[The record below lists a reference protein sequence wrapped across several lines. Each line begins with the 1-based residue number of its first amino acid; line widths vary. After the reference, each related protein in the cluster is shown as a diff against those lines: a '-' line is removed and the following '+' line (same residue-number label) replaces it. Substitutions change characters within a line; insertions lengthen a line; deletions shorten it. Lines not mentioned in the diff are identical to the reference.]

1 MRFCK
6 LLFVLL
12 ATGFL
17 LSGVIVPTLLACYA
31 VVAGK
36 QATADGSV
44 LVGHVEQNGPGKI
57 FLGFQVVRAPRT
69 SPAKWWSSKTGGAI
83 PNPPGVTSTSG
94 RRTSDS
100 PAATP

>member
-57 FLGFQVVRAPRT
+57 FLGFQVVPRT
-69 SPAKWWSSKTGGAI
+69 THQPGEMVVLKDGDAI